1 MNTNVEQLI
10 KKLLLL
16 VDKIDNN
23 TRVLVY
29 KDDVSDDVKNVVDIS
44 LKTVYS
50 GKVIS
55 QYEYDS
61 LTSNEQ
67 NKVIRALI
75 IDTF

>member
-1 MNTNVEQLI
+1 MNTNVKQLI

-29 KDDVSDDVKNVVDIS
+29 KDDISNDVNNVVDIS
-44 LKTVYS
+44 LRSVYN

-55 QYEYDS
+55 EYDYDN
-61 LTSNEQ
+61 LTANE
-67 NKVIRALI
+67 KLKTIRAVVK
-75 IDTF
+75 DTF

>member
-67 NKVIRALI
+67 NKAIRAVV

>member
-67 NKVIRALI
+67 NKVIRALV

>member
-1 MNTNVEQLI
+1 M
-10 KKLLLL
+10 
-16 VDKIDNN
+16 
-23 TRVLVY
+23 LVY

-44 LKTVYS
+44 LKTVYY

-55 QYEYDS
+55 QCEYDS

-67 NKVIRALI
+67 NQVIRALV

>member
-61 LTSNEQ
+61 LTYNEQ

>member
-1 MNTNVEQLI
+1 
-10 KKLLLL
+10 
-16 VDKIDNN
+16 
-23 TRVLVY
+23 VLVY

-67 NKVIRALI
+67 NQVIRALV

>member
-61 LTSNEQ
+61 LTSN
-67 NKVIRALI
+67 
-75 IDTF
+75 

>member
-44 LKTVYS
+44 LKTVQS

>member
-44 LKTVYS
+44 LKTVYY

-55 QYEYDS
+55 QCEYDS

-67 NKVIRALI
+67 NQVIRALV

>member
-29 KDDVSDDVKNVVDIS
+29 KDDVSDNVKNVVDIS

-67 NKVIRALI
+67 NQVIRALV

>member
-16 VDKIDNN
+16 LDNIDNN

-29 KDDVSDDVKNVVDIS
+29 KDDVKNVVDIS
-44 LKTVYS
+44 LKTVYA
-50 GKVIS
+50 GRVIS
-55 QYEYDS
+55 QCEYDS

-67 NKVIRALI
+67 NKAIRAVV
-75 IDTF
+75 IDAF

>member
-16 VDKIDNN
+16 LDKIDNN

-44 LKTVYS
+44 LRTVYA
-50 GKVIS
+50 GRVIS
-55 QYEYDS
+55 QCEYDS

-67 NKVIRALI
+67 NKAIRAVV